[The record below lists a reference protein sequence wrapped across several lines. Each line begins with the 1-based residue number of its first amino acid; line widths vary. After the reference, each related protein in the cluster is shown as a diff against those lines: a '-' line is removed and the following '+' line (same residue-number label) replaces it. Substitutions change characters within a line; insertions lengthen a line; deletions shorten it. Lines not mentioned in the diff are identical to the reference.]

1 MQSMDE
7 IYRNYS
13 VPLYRYLKILT
24 RSEDMAE
31 ELTQETFCEAIRCID
46 RYDGSCQMLTWLC
59 QIAKHKWYD
68 TLKRQNRRQTADS
81 ALRNSCISAEELPAH
96 VVERQ
101 DEAERLYR
109 RIQALSQESREI
121 LLLRL
126 SAELSFRQIGEITGL
141 SENAARVKY
150 YRIRKQLAE
159 QLAGE
164 GKNDGL

>member
-1 MQSMDE
+1 
-7 IYRNYS
+7 
-13 VPLYRYLKILT
+13 
-24 RSEDMAE
+24 
-31 ELTQETFCEAIRCID
+31 
-46 RYDGSCQMLTWLC
+46 MLW
-59 QIAKHKWYD
+59 
-68 TLKRQNRRQTADS
+68 S
-81 ALRNSCISAEELPAH
+81 G
-96 VVERQ
+96 
-101 DEAERLYR
+101 

>member
-7 IYRNYS
+7 IYRSYS

-24 RSEDMAE
+24 RSEDLAE

-68 TLKRQNRRQTADS
+68 ILKRQNRRQATDS
-81 ALRNSCISAEELPAH
+81 ALRNNYISAEELPAH

-101 DEAERLYR
+101 DEAERLYC
-109 RIQALSQESREI
+109 RIQALPQESREI

-159 QLAGE
+159 QLTGE
-164 GKNDGL
+164 GEE